1 MSSATP
7 RWISPLAAPAH
18 ATTVGVASG
27 HYRAE
32 ELHSAQTDHVLQ
44 SLTDPFPGLD
54 GGKAGKES
62 G

>member
-1 MSSATP
+1 
-7 RWISPLAAPAH
+7 
-18 ATTVGVASG
+18 VASG
-27 HYRAE
+27 HYRAD
-32 ELHSAQTDHVLQ
+32 ELHAAQADHVLQ